1 MGEPMDKDRWHDLFL
16 AVVTS
21 LEDINGTL
29 KAILENRRCSC
40 NHLEQIADNVWSI
53 ADNIKEK

>member
-21 LEDINGTL
+21 LEEINGTL
-29 KAILENRRCSC
+29 KAILENKKCSC
-40 NHLEQIADNVWSI
+40 NHLEQIAYNVEVI
-53 ADNIKEK
+53 ANEKK